1 MTKARARVS
10 TRVKARAK
18 GGTRATVAKER
29 AITAREVGHKRAE
42 CWKCWKDHQ
51 NQIRA
56 VDEQEEEAIEQVECQ
71 TCWDGGGQVDEV
83 IPPPGQGRWHVALIL
98 RGC

>member
-1 MTKARARVS
+1 M
-10 TRVKARAK
+10 VKARAP
-18 GGTRATVAKER
+18 GGTRATGTKER
-29 AITAREVGHKRAE
+29 AITAARWGHKRAE
-42 CWKCWKDHQ
+42 CWKYWKDHQ

-71 TCWDGGGQVDEV
+71 TCWMVGQGGTKLYPLQRLLG
-83 IPPPGQGRWHVALIL
+83 PGQGRWHVALIL